1 MGMKDKFFEGMMG
14 QMSADEKKAMMGE
27 MMDKFFAGV
36 SDEDKREMMREMMAR
51 MAGGGAGQDAP
62 HPMMRMM
69 GFMMGGQKDG
79 GEFNPME
86 MCKKMMGSAGRFGES
101 AAFATPEIRTL
112 FEEWARQMDEEILAA
127 LDGGSP
133 TDLDPLAARLKI
145 TKESLIFFL
154 ARLAQKGEVDLRPER
169 ARKTRG

>member
-1 MGMKDKFFEGMMG
+1 MGMKEKVFESMMN

-27 MMDKFFAGV
+27 MMDRFFAGV
-36 SDEDKREMMREMMAR
+36 SDGDKREMMREMMTR
-51 MAGGGAGQDAP
+51 MAGGGPGQDAP

-86 MCKKMMGSAGRFGES
+86 MCKKMMGSVGRAGES

-112 FEEWARQMDEEILAA
+112 FEEWARQMDEEILG
-127 LDGGSP
+127 LLEKGSP
-133 TDLDPLAARLKI
+133 SDLDQLAMRLKI
-145 TKESLIFFL
+145 SKESLIFFL
-154 ARLAQKGEVDLRPER
+154 ARLAQKGEIDLRPER
-169 ARKTRG
+169 ARKS